1 MALIDR
7 DGRVFGRVNVIDTC
21 AMALVMALLAMT
33 PLVYR
38 AFRTRPVI
46 VTGVLPHT
54 LTIGQPMR
62 VQVKGDQFR
71 PYLQAFAGR
80 TGERFMLDEVERSR
94 FQATYLL
101 VAPDLVELRFPD
113 EIGTGTYDL
122 HFAQRGRVV
131 ATAPAAFTV
140 GQPERAVAIRPMKV
154 QFYPPP
160 DAVSLIRVGDRDL
173 TEPRLPTSPVSEPAT
188 VVAVDPRPERREVI
202 DMHLTA
208 KGDTWYGQPMVGQ
221 LVEVSLHVP
230 QSQVG
235 PESWMYNEE
244 GIHVGGLF
252 TLTTDRYRLRGVVTW
267 IGDLQRTP
275 SPGAA
280 K

>member
-7 DGRVFGRVNVIDTC
+7 DGRVFGRVNIIDAC
-21 AMALVMALLAMT
+21 ATALVMALLAMT
-33 PLVYR
+33 PFAYR
-38 AFRTRPVI
+38 AFRTRPVT

-80 TGERFMLDEVERSR
+80 AGERFMLDEVERSR

-131 ATAPAAFTV
+131 ATVPAAFTV
-140 GQPERAVAIRPMKV
+140 SQPERAVAIRPMKV

-188 VVAVDPRPERREVI
+188 VAAVDPRPERREVI

-208 KGDTWYGQPMVGQ
+208 KGDNWYGQPMVGQ
-221 LVEVSLHVP
+221 LVEVTLNVP

-244 GIHVGGLF
+244 GIRVGALF

-275 SPGAA
+275 PPAGS